1 MTVFYRKYRP
11 QKLADLVGQD
21 HVKKT
26 LSAQLAT
33 GAISHAYL
41 FSGPKGTGK
50 TTTARILAKAVN
62 CQKALSSKQ
71 GGLSKRA
78 KPETQ
83 PSTLSSQYLFGE
95 PCNSCDSCL
104 AVLQDRH
111 LDVIE
116 IDAASNRG
124 IDDVRSLRESIKL
137 APISARFKVYIVD
150 EVHMLTTEAANA
162 LLKTL
167 EEPPAHAIFILAT
180 TTPEKM
186 PETIISRCQV
196 FLFFPATKEQ
206 LLESLKKVMVAE
218 EAKLSD
224 EILSQIAEKSSGS
237 YRDGFVLLEKVLSQK
252 ELDEATLTALL
263 AGVDFGVLAKLAQKL
278 SEKNAKEAILLL
290 NNLIA
295 QGVSAQAINSEFV
308 QFLRNL
314 LFVKVGVFEPV
325 GEKRENSK
333 ELSKLSQSFS
343 QNQILELLKLFE
355 AAANQKNSPI
365 AQLPQELAIAQ
376 FCLKD

>member
-1 MTVFYRKYRP
+1 MTVLYRKYRP

-21 HVKKT
+21 HIKKT

-33 GAISHAYL
+33 GKISHAYL

-62 CQKALSSKQ
+62 CKKYDKGRKDTIKALKASLADQ
-71 GGLSKRA
+71 VV
-78 KPETQ
+78 
-83 PSTLSSQYLFGE
+83 FGE
-95 PCNSCDSCL
+95 PCNQCDSCL

-186 PETIISRCQV
+186 PETIISRCQA

-206 LLESLKKVMVAE
+206 LLESLKKVVVAE
-218 EAKLSD
+218 GAKLSD
-224 EILSQIAEKSSGS
+224 EIFAKIAEKSDGS

-252 ELDEATLTALL
+252 ELDEATLTSLL

-333 ELSKLSQSFS
+333 ELTKLSQNFS

-355 AAANQKNSPI
+355 TASQQKNSPI

-376 FCLKD
+376 FCLASPKS